1 MKVADYIAKF
11 LDNKNVSHVFS
22 ITGGASAELNDSI
35 LRKDSLV
42 LQYAHNERSC
52 SFMAEG
58 YSRISGK
65 PGVCLVTLG
74 PGATNLITGVTSCWM
89 DSIPQF
95 VISGQSFLT
104 QTIRKSGL
112 RQLGTQEADIIPIVS
127 SITKFA
133 VTITSEKDVID
144 VLEKAWSV
152 MLDGRPGPVWIEIPS
167 DIQRSEIQVEQRVLR
182 KEIYRGGNKKDPR
195 RADFIEKVVK
205 SLGEAKKPLI
215 HFGNGVRISGAQ
227 QEMLRLISI
236 TNSPFCLTHNS
247 YDLIQTSHPLHQGL
261 PGIFGH
267 RFSNFALQ
275 NADFYL
281 GIGTRLTLA
290 QTGYRKKDFARNAK
304 TFLVDIDKTELEKEH
319 IRVDFG
325 LVSDAKLFMIDLLE
339 ALEHISFDF
348 SRWVEVCS
356 DWKQRYSIK
365 NEHANFK
372 INGVSPYDLISE
384 ISQNLN
390 SNSTVITDMG
400 TSYQTTYQGIS
411 LPEGARLQTNT
422 GFASMGWGLPA
433 ALGATYAVTN
443 RSVICL
449 TGDGGLMMSVQ
460 ELAFAAHCKSDFKI
474 FIYNNRGYLT
484 LRQTQIA
491 SFGDRVTG
499 VDEPTGLYFPNY
511 KELAESFGI
520 YYILIN
526 TSINLKKQ
534 VEDLFRVK
542 GPVIIDVIMD
552 IEQPQAPKAANR
564 IDETG
569 KPVQSSL
576 EDLWPFLDV
585 DVLEHEMRYANE
597 KIE

>member
-1 MKVADYIAKF
+1 M
-11 LDNKNVSHVFS
+11 
-22 ITGGASAELNDSI
+22 
-35 LRKDSLV
+35 
-42 LQYAHNERSC
+42 
-52 SFMAEG
+52 
-58 YSRISGK
+58 
-65 PGVCLVTLG
+65 
-74 PGATNLITGVTSCWM
+74 
-89 DSIPQF
+89 
-95 VISGQSFLT
+95 
-104 QTIRKSGL
+104 
-112 RQLGTQEADIIPIVS
+112 VS

-133 VTITSEKDVID
+133 ITITSENDVVD
-144 VLEKAWSV
+144 VLEKAWNV

-167 DIQRSEIQVEQRVLR
+167 NIQRAEIQFEQKALH
-182 KEIYRGGNKKDPR
+182 KEIYRTRSKKDPR
-195 RADFIEKVVK
+195 RVDFIEKVVK
-205 SLGEAKKPLI
+205 SLVKAKKPLI

-247 YDLIQTSHPLHQGL
+247 YDLINTSHPLHLGL

-290 QTGYRKKDFARNAK
+290 QTGYRKKDFARNAQ

-348 SRWVEVCS
+348 SRWQGICS

-372 INGVSPYDLISE
+372 INGVSPYDLIAQ
-384 ISQNLN
+384 ISQNLD

-433 ALGATYAVTN
+433 ALGATYAATE

-499 VDEPTGLYFPNY
+499 VDEHTGLYFPNY

-534 VEDLFRVK
+534 VEDLFRIK
-542 GPVIIDVIMD
+542 GPVIIDVVMD

-564 IDETG
+564 LDETG

-585 DVLEHEMRYANE
+585 DVLEHEMRHANE
-597 KIE
+597 KI

>member
-1 MKVADYIAKF
+1 MKVSDYIAEF
-11 LDNKNVSHVFS
+11 LASKNVTCVFS
-22 ITGGASAELNDSI
+22 VTGGSSAELNDSI

-42 LQYAHNERSC
+42 LQYAHHEGSC

-58 YSRISGK
+58 YARVSGK
-65 PGVCLVTLG
+65 PGVCLVTVG

-95 VISGQSFLT
+95 VVSGQSFIT
-104 QTIRKSGL
+104 QTIRESGL

-133 VTITSEKDVID
+133 VTITSEEDVVD
-144 VLEKAWSV
+144 VLEKAWNV
-152 MLDGRPGPVWIEIPS
+152 MLDGRPGPVWVEIPS
-167 DIQRSEIQVEQRVLR
+167 NIQRSEIQFKRRALH
-182 KEIYRGGNKKDPR
+182 KEIYRTRNKKDPR
-195 RADFIEKVVK
+195 HVDFIEKVVK
-205 SLGEAKKPLI
+205 SLAKADRPLI
-215 HFGNGVRISGAQ
+215 HFGNGVRIAGAQ
-227 QEMLRLISI
+227 QEMLQLISI
-236 TNSPFCLTHNS
+236 TKSPFCLTHNS
-247 YDLIQTSHPLHQGL
+247 YDLINTSHPLHQGI

-290 QTGYRKKDFARNAK
+290 QTGYRKKDFARNAQ

-325 LVSDAKLFMIDLLE
+325 LVSDAKLFMSDLLV
-339 ALEHISFDF
+339 ALKHTSFDF
-348 SRWVEVCS
+348 SHWKEICS

-365 NEHANFK
+365 NEHATFK
-372 INGVSPYDLISE
+372 INGVSPYDLIAE
-384 ISQNLN
+384 ISQNLD

-433 ALGATYAVTN
+433 ALGATFATPGN
-443 RSVICL
+443 SVVCL

-460 ELAFAAHCKSDFKI
+460 ELAFAAHCKSDLKI

-484 LRQTQIA
+484 QRQTQIA
-491 SFGDRVTG
+491 SFEDRVTG
-499 VDEPTGLYFPNY
+499 VDEHTGLYFPNY
-511 KELAESFGI
+511 KNLAESFGI
-520 YYILIN
+520 HYVLIS
-526 TSINLKKQ
+526 TSINLKGQ
-534 VEDLFRVK
+534 VEDLFKLK
-542 GPVIIDVIMD
+542 GPVIIDVKMD

-576 EDLWPFLDV
+576 EDLWPFLD
-585 DVLEHEMRYANE
+585 DAILEQEMRHSND
-597 KIE
+597 KRQ